1 MNEYKLINGSACL
14 TRVNSAFPREQCS
27 YREALFLAQSMGQ
40 ATCAS
45 AGRVMYTIGQALT
58 CAELSFTH
66 TRKGANMP
74 VSPLIRVESG
84 YLLSNGR

>member
-1 MNEYKLINGSACL
+1 
-14 TRVNSAFPREQCS
+14 
-27 YREALFLAQSMGQ
+27 MGQ